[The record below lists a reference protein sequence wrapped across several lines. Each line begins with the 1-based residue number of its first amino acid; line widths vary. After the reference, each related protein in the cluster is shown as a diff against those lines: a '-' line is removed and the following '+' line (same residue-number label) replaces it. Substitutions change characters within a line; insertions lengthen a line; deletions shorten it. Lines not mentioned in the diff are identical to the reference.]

1 MKQIGPVIVMDP
13 WEACVARKII
23 QEAFREGLIREQQQK
38 KGSWHFTCSDVE
50 AAEEVARRIGERLA
64 SISEAA

>member
-13 WEACVARKII
+13 WEAHVAGKVIR
-23 QEAFREGLIREQQQK
+23 EAFREGLIREQQKK

-50 AAEEVARRIGERLA
+50 AAEEVARRIGEHLA